1 MHGNIGNNTRTN
13 AAATVRSAMAATTA
27 GRYRAGPN
35 LYKQIAASGAGS
47 WVLRY
52 EMRGKKRWMGLGPL
66 AVFSLKEAMARAREA
81 QQQIYS
87 GIDPIDQRRQTRAS
101 EARKAILTVDF
112 ATAVQSYFDQHQQ
125 KWGLKGRVEFLNTLS
140 HYVYPTFGQIA
151 VADIDTALVLRAIEP
166 IWLTKNATANR
177 VRGRIEAVL
186 DWCKVRGYR
195 PAGSDNPAAW
205 KGHLD
210 QLLPVGRTIGA
221 VIHHAAM
228 PYADVPAFVMALRQ
242 RRTLGGLTGIE
253 PLALEF
259 LILSAS
265 RTAEV
270 LKARWSEVD
279 FATKIWDR
287 PASHMKAGI
296 AHSVPLSG
304 RMIEILEGLPR
315 DNRDGGDG
323 LIFEGSKPGHPLG
336 RNALSKVANVMNA
349 DCTVHGFRSSFRD
362 WVGEQTSFPRELAEH
377 ALAHSVGSQVEQAY
391 ARSKLLEKRR
401 ALMLQWERFVASN
414 AGRLGIRKRHAD

>member
-1 MHGNIGNNTRTN
+1 MHGNFK
-13 AAATVRSAMAATTA
+13 STTA

-52 EMRGKKRWMGLGPL
+52 EMRGKKRWMGLGPIGI
-66 AVFSLKEAMARAREA
+66 FSLKEAMARARVA
-81 QQQIYS
+81 QQLIFS

-101 EARKAILTVDF
+101 EARKAILTIDF
-112 ATAVQSYFDQHQQ
+112 ATAVQAYFDQHQQ
-125 KWGLKGRVEFLNTLS
+125 KWGPKARVEFLNTLS
-140 HYVYPTFGQIA
+140 AYCFPVFGKLPVDQ
-151 VADIDTALVLRAIEP
+151 VDTALVLRAIEP
-166 IWLTKNATANR
+166 HWLTKNATANR

-210 QLLPVGRTIGA
+210 QLLPMGRAIGA

-228 PYADVPAFVMALRQ
+228 PYADVPDFVMALRQ
-242 RRTLGGLTGIE
+242 RQGIE

-270 LKARWSEVD
+270 LKARWGEVD
-279 FATKIWDR
+279 FDAKTWDR

-304 RMIEILEGLPR
+304 RMLEILEGVPR
-315 DNRDGGDG
+315 NNRDGGAGHQDS
-323 LIFEGSKPGHPLG
+323 LIFEGTKAGHPLG
-336 RNALSKVANVMNA
+336 RNALSKVANVMKA

-362 WVGEQTSFPRELAEH
+362 WVGEQTAFPRELAEH

-401 ALMLQWERFVASN
+401 ALMSQWEKFVMTPGGSKSGN
-414 AGRLGIRKRHAD
+414 VTPIRKAAG